1 MYWKE
6 VCELIERQTHY
17 IEKNVQLISLLNAVP
32 KEVCGAISQVI
43 ILEVQ
48 VKLINSSALQ
58 VFHH

>member
-17 IEKNVQLISLLNAVP
+17 IEKKVQLISLLNAVP
-32 KEVCGAISQVI
+32 KEVCGAIFQVI